1 MLYKS
6 KLYITLILL
15 SIGLGLIPTGI
26 LVNGYIR
33 DQVAAKVPD
42 TLLKIQENVVPEIES
57 QYIGLGIPEVLLGI
71 RDQEVPEI
79 ADDIVKVEAIPDV
92 LLTLKNRTLE
102 KLPGLINGSETAK
115 IIIEL
120 FDNMLIFNRTPQS
133 YAIEMLFNNINFQDD
148 YGTEI
153 EGVSEKM
160 TNGTKSLYYSSVTR
174 DRLLGGYTIGGIN
187 YPGLLTDTETG
198 IGVLNWLEFY
208 FEAEENNGASRTLIQ
223 QVYSSS
229 WSSGQ
234 LQNLSA
240 YIITYLW
247 PNEVKNI
254 YTPLDIET
262 YANSLFYSQWANGS
276 FSVNGLP
283 IDYLLDELADKL
295 KSAEAADMIDFSLQV
310 AEAASEGDEIL
321 ARELFFNSFT
331 FQDNYSTPLVG
342 ISERI
347 SGGNYSL
354 YYTPLAQERIL
365 YGSGNS
371 PGLLTEIE
379 IGFGLTKW
387 LDLYNIAALGDLG
400 SRSLMEAIYNATWSD
415 QLMPLGE
422 YIQDYVIGIK
432 IAQVSVKGLEVGK
445 SYISVTKSQEL
456 WDPNN
461 IHSFVNDIGIKK
473 WFNSSKGSLAIQDE
487 LNATFN
493 LNSAQFNLI
502 YNWLFQTIRLD
513 ITPILFTFLNFKGYL
528 INTLEYADILFLK
541 QWANAT
547 LDNKG
552 LDLGGGY
559 KGFEVGIPTP
569 INISL
574 SITTA
579 LFNERNSSSF
589 INPDG
594 ILKWIEAE
602 GDNLAIQSILKDSF
616 KLNDTQLS
624 IILNWLFTSFKND
637 VVPNIAF
644 NMTGYTMTELAG
656 FAFHRQWA
664 NGSLFIN
671 GIDPGPALGLESLA
685 GWELGIP
692 TSSKIAKESAVL
704 LWDEEYYLALVN
716 SKGIGRWFNAMYKS
730 DTYNHLKNFFSFTND
745 QMDAI
750 LNWLAEIRDIVS
762 LSQLQLESG
771 LQLNSYEIGSI
782 VNMGITIGG
791 IVLTA
796 ISSFIVVWIWVKSS
810 KRK

>member
-1 MLYKS
+1 M
-6 KLYITLILL
+6 
-15 SIGLGLIPTGI
+15 SIGLGLIPIGT

-33 DQVAAKVPD
+33 DQVSAKIPD
-42 TLLKIQENVVPEIES
+42 TLLKIQEEVVPEIES

-71 RDQEVPEI
+71 REQEVPEI

-92 LLTLKNRTLE
+92 LLTLKNRTIE

-115 IIIEL
+115 IIDEL
-120 FDNMLIFNRTPQS
+120 FDNMLRYNRTPQS
-133 YAIEMLFNNINFQDD
+133 DASDMFFNNVNFQDD
-148 YGTEI
+148 YKTEI

-160 TNGTKSLYYSSVTR
+160 TGGTKSLVYSSDTQ
-174 DRLLGGYTIGGIN
+174 DRLLEGYTVGGIN
-187 YPGLLTDTETG
+187 YPGLLTDLDAG

-208 FEAEENNGASRTLIQ
+208 FEAEDDIEASRTLIQ
-223 QVYSSS
+223 EVYSSS

-247 PNEVKNI
+247 PNEVRNI
-254 YTPLDIET
+254 YAPLDIEI

-276 FSVNGLP
+276 FSKDGLS

-295 KSAEAADMIDFSLQV
+295 KSAEAADMIDTTLQV
-310 AEAASEGDEIL
+310 AEQASEGDEIL

-331 FQDNYSTPLVG
+331 FQDNYSTPIEG

-347 SGGNYSL
+347 SGGNNSL
-354 YYTPLAQERIL
+354 DYTPLAQERIL

-387 LDLYNIAALGDLG
+387 LDLYNTALGDLG
-400 SRSLMEAIYNATWSD
+400 SRSLMETIYNATWSD

-422 YIQDYVIGIK
+422 YIQDYVIDIK
-432 IAQVSVKGLEVGK
+432 IAQVSVTGLEVGK

-461 IHSFVNDIGIKK
+461 ILSFVNDIGIKK

-502 YNWLFQTIRLD
+502 YNWLFHTIRLE
-513 ITPILFTFLNFKGYL
+513 ITPILFTYLNFKGYL
-528 INTLEYADILFLK
+528 IEPLEYADILFLK

-569 INISL
+569 IGIPLN
-574 SITTA
+574 ITTD
-579 LFNERNSSSF
+579 LFNERNSYSF
-589 INPDG
+589 INTDG

-602 GDNLAIQSILKDSF
+602 GDNLTIQGILKDSF

-624 IILNWLFTSFKND
+624 IILNWLFTSFKNN

-644 NMTGYTMTELAG
+644 NMTGYTMTELAV
-656 FAFHRQWA
+656 FEFYRQWA

-671 GIDPGPALGLESLA
+671 GIDSGPALGLESLA

-692 TSSKIAKESAVL
+692 KSSKIAKESAAL

-716 SKGIGRWFNAMYKS
+716 SKGNGRWFNAMYKS
-730 DTYNHLKNFFSFTND
+730 GTYNHLKNLFSFTND

-750 LNWLAEIRDIVS
+750 LDWLAEIRNNVT

-771 LQLNSYEIGSI
+771 LQLNHYEIGNI
-782 VNMGITIGG
+782 INIGITIGG
-791 IVLTA
+791 IVFTA
-796 ISSFIVVWIWVKSS
+796 ISSFILIWIWVKSS